1 MLKEQTE
8 NNKLLLKSFWILKLI
23 PKKLY
28 RTWNV
33 CHYIT
38 EQNSWSKTHSKW
50 NDLPETIKYNSSS
63 RETLVH
69 QLTTFNIVWLGKQSR
84 VATQKSCDHYNA
96 FKLLNITRKI
106 LLVLQ
111 NGKQRPGHAVQYTTL
126 GFRSRFSC
134 TITRRK
140 R

>member
-96 FKLLNITRKI
+96 FKLLNITRKPFI
-106 LLVLQ
+106 
-111 NGKQRPGHAVQYTTL
+111 GIAKWETKTWPCRRIHHL
-126 GFRSRFSC
+126 GVS
-134 TITRRK
+134 
-140 R
+140 